1 MPVEAV
7 TVDSVLE
14 EHKIESVDY
23 VKIDV
28 ERQELSAIRGMADTL
43 HASDEVTM
51 LVEIGEEN
59 FKDVDSLLTD
69 LGFSGTAL
77 DDSWGN
83 EIRDY
88 VYRKKMQH

>member
-28 ERQELSAIRGMADTL
+28 ER
-43 HASDEVTM
+43 
-51 LVEIGEEN
+51 
-59 FKDVDSLLTD
+59 
-69 LGFSGTAL
+69 
-77 DDSWGN
+77 
-83 EIRDY
+83 
-88 VYRKKMQH
+88 